1 MAKTVKREDKYSR
14 FNDDGYGIRP
24 IKSAAKTTTKPTK
37 KTTKPKNKG

>member
-24 IKSAAKTTTKPTK
+24 IKSATKTTKSTK